1 VNIAQTSSSLPA
13 PSPEAQAVS
22 HALTQQIAQEITLAG
37 GWLPFDRYMQLA
49 LYAPGLGY
57 YTAGAAK
64 FAEAGDFTTAP
75 EMSPLFGASLA
86 SQVAEVLQREGLN
99 AVLEFGAGT
108 GKLAAQMLNTL
119 RSKHGLS
126 PQYSILDVSPD
137 LRERQARSLQ
147 ALAPANAAQ
156 VQWLDQLPEQFEGV
170 VIANEVLDAMPVK
183 LLVKL
188 SDGWAERGVVCGADG
203 MLSYDDRASAVAPA
217 VDWAAQLPTGYLT
230 ELHRQA
236 EGFVRSMGAWF
247 KRGVA
252 LLFDYGFPESEYYHP
267 QRSAGTLM
275 CHYRHHAH
283 GNALLMPGLQD
294 ITSHINFTGI
304 ALAAQEAGLDVLGY
318 TSQAHFLINC
328 GVLDLLKRIDEPDE
342 LARLKHT
349 SAVQKLLAE
358 TEMGEL
364 FKVLVLGKGVGA
376 PLRGTAHADRTH
388 RL

>member
-1 VNIAQTSSSLPA
+1 
-13 PSPEAQAVS
+13 
-22 HALTQQIAQEITLAG
+22 LTQQIAQEITLAG

-108 GKLAAQMLNTL
+108 GKLAAQVLNTL
-119 RSKHGLS
+119 RSEHGLS

-137 LRERQARSLQ
+137 LRERQARTLQ

-188 SDGWAERGVVCGADG
+188 SDGWAERGVVCNADG
-203 MLSYDDRASAVAPA
+203 MLSYDDRASTVAPA

-252 LLFDYGFPESEYYHP
+252 LLIDYGFPESEYYHP

-294 ITSHINFTGI
+294 ITSHINFTSI

-328 GVLDLLKRIDEPDE
+328 GVLDLLKRIDEPGE